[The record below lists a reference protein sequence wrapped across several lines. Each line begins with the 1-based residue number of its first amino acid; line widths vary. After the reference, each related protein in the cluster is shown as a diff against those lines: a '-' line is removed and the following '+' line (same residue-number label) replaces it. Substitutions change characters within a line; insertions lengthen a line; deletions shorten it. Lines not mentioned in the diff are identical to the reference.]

1 MIEKAPPVIQIEGSP
16 TKLLLLCNLG
26 VLTTFLSAAIA
37 IPLIPGFHPTLYAQV
52 IGYFGAVFFALCT
65 ALAAKRIF
73 SAGAPVVTIAPDGI
87 RDTRVAAEFIPWSA
101 VQRIWT
107 WEYSRQKAMVLA
119 VDPEF
124 ERSLTLTRLA
134 RWTRSANRSLGA
146 DGLCVTAQGLKVGHD
161 ALIATCIQRFNA
173 WNAKAERSVSPSKS
187 PGSAA

>member
-1 MIEKAPPVIQIEGSP
+1 MIEKTPPVIQIEGSP

-37 IPLIPGFHPTLYAQV
+37 IPLIPGYQPTLYVQV
-52 IGYFGAVFFALCT
+52 IGTFGAAFFALCT

-73 SAGAPVVTIAPDGI
+73 SAGTPVVTIAPDGI

-101 VQRIWT
+101 IQRIWT

-173 WNAKAERSVSPSKS
+173 WNAKAERGLSPSKS